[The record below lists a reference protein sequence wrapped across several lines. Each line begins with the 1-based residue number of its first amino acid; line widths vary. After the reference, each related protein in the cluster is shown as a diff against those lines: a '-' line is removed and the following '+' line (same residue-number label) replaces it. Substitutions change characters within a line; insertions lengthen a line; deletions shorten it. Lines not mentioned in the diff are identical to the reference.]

1 MVRRWRRVSDLPEAN
16 PYVRANSL
24 RLDKNQIMG
33 PPSTLVDGEAGAYAY
48 FRAEELSA
56 GEAGLLKNV
65 ENRLPKGGGFLLT
78 GCERH
83 GKPDLQ
89 PQRHHASVFVDGAG
103 LCAPTKNTAAQR
115 AIC

>member
-1 MVRRWRRVSDLPEAN
+1 
-16 PYVRANSL
+16 
-24 RLDKNQIMG
+24 MG

-65 ENRLPKGGGFLLT
+65 ENRLPKEGGFLMT

-83 GKPDLQ
+83 GKSDLQ
-89 PQRHHASVFVDGAG
+89 SQCHYAGVFDDGAG
-103 LCAPTKNTAAQR
+103 LLTPLENAAAQ
-115 AIC
+115 